1 MLDTM
6 TQATFKYKG
15 YTVNARRRVDVV
27 DGKQG
32 NWSGDI
38 NDNPDWA
45 IFDRSIKQFELKFIE
60 FADNYNVKPKTLIGN
75 SQPEE
80 EW

>member
-15 YTVNARRRVDVV
+15 YTVNARQRVDVV
-27 DGKQG
+27 DGKRDK
-32 NWSGDI
+32 WSGDI
-38 NDNPDWA
+38 NDNPDWTLV
-45 IFDRSIKQFELKFIE
+45 DKSIKQFELKFIE
-60 FADNYNVKPKTLIGN
+60 FADNFNVKPKTLTGN
-75 SQPEE
+75 ALPDE